1 MGQPR
6 TAVLARILA
15 LATPLAC
22 SGGAHDEPIGMR
34 DAEAGWY
41 AASHAVAVAEPEL
54 LARIDAGIVADIL
67 VRCPDGGDL
76 RLVGEGDDAHE
87 LAIDA
92 TFEDCIDN
100 GVMMGGELG
109 IVAAID
115 EREMLSVDY
124 QGRLRLD
131 GDVEGRCAID
141 VQVQVPELGEEPVTA
156 IGGTVCGQDAYAVI
170 HGHGHSHG

>member
-6 TAVLARILA
+6 RSALARIVA

-22 SGGAHDEPIGMR
+22 SGGAHDEPIGIR

-41 AASHAVAVAEPEL
+41 AANHAVAVAEPEL
-54 LARIDAGIVADIL
+54 LDRMAAGIVADIL

-76 RLVGEGDDAHE
+76 RLVGEGEGDHD

-100 GVMMGGELG
+100 GVMIGGELG

-115 EREMLSVDY
+115 ARDMVSVDY
-124 QGRLRLD
+124 QGRLQLD

-141 VQVQVPELGEEPVTA
+141 VQVEVPALGDEPA
-156 IGGTVCGQDAYAVI
+156 MEIGGSVCGQDAYAVI
-170 HGHGHSHG
+170 HGQGHHHG